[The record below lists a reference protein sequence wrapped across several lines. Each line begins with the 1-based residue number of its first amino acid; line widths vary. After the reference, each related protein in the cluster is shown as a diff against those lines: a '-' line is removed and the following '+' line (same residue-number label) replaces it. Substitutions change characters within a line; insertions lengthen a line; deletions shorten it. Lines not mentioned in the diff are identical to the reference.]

1 MLVKSSRGGGGER
14 RVKMGVAERKGSGW
28 VGEGAWG
35 GGLVT
40 QTLERDRLGPWQ
52 DRREEPVEVGA
63 LANLGGTLDRA
74 WASGSG
80 TDEKLKV
87 GDRQEREISEK
98 RAPGLGGWGLGIPRG
113 EETGMGGL

>member
-28 VGEGAWG
+28 VGEGAS

-63 LANLGGTLDRA
+63 CKLGWNPGQSL
-74 WASGSG
+74 
-80 TDEKLKV
+80 
-87 GDRQEREISEK
+87 
-98 RAPGLGGWGLGIPRG
+98 GLGLRD
-113 EETGMGGL
+113 